1 MPLYEIGNPS
11 FPRSL
16 LILMNV
22 KLVSEGGVSLHGSI
36 PCSRSC
42 SARTTCDNRYPPGPP
57 WEVGETGVK
66 GRDNWTRLR
75 GVPYPVHT
83 HIPLR
88 SCRGPCTVCA
98 LSQSRYMRKRT
109 SESIRREGADS
120 LSGKTVG
127 EEGEGTRD
135 PQYSLEE
142 TPEDLVNV
150 SEVRVRGEVG

>member
-1 MPLYEIGNPS
+1 
-11 FPRSL
+11 
-16 LILMNV
+16 
-22 KLVSEGGVSLHGSI
+22 
-36 PCSRSC
+36 
-42 SARTTCDNRYPPGPP
+42 
-57 WEVGETGVK
+57 
-66 GRDNWTRLR
+66 
-75 GVPYPVHT
+75 
-83 HIPLR
+83 
-88 SCRGPCTVCA
+88 
-98 LSQSRYMRKRT
+98 MRKRT